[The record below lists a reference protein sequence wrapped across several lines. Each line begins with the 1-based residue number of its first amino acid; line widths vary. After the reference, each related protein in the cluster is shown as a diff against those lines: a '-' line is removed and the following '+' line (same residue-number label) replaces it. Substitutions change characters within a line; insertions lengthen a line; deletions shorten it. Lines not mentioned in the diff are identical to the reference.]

1 MPSTITLISDCIKRI
16 MAVECK
22 NENLSQRIDDIAESL
37 WIASSKSLDDAH
49 KYLIDLCQKAEAGRY
64 IKQ

>member
-1 MPSTITLISDCIKRI
+1 

-22 NENLSQRIDDIAESL
+22 NENLFQRIDDIAESL
-37 WIASSKSLDDAH
+37 WIASSKSLDDAY

>member
-1 MPSTITLISDCIKRI
+1 

-22 NENLSQRIDDIAESL
+22 NENLSQRVDDIAESL

>member
-1 MPSTITLISDCIKRI
+1 

-22 NENLSQRIDDIAESL
+22 NENLSQRIDDITESL
-37 WIASSKSLDDAH
+37 IIANNKSLEDAH

-64 IKQ
+64 TKQ